1 LNPANNREELIKL
14 ANTRMPFGKFKGSY
28 LIHLPE
34 PYLVWMKG
42 QGFPAGKFGDQLKL
56 ILEIKVNGLED
67 LIYPLIRK

>member
-1 LNPANNREELIKL
+1 
-14 ANTRMPFGKFKGSY
+14 MPFGKFKGSY
-28 LIHLPE
+28 LIHVPE

>member
-1 LNPANNREELIKL
+1 
-14 ANTRMPFGKFKGSY
+14 MPFGKFKGTY

-67 LIYPLIRK
+67 LIYPLIRR